1 MRTVWRVFSYLKRY
15 PWIAAGT
22 LSCAIVSTLMVIV
35 FPAAT
40 KWIID
45 DVVRANQPDKLL
57 PLILLAAAA
66 FLVQHVF
73 NSLRIILNNAFEQKV
88 IFDLRSDLYSHIQL
102 LPLRWFDNRATGDL
116 MTRVIEDVNSVERV
130 LIDGIEQGVVAVL
143 QILIVL
149 AVMFYWNTKLA
160 LLALVPFPL
169 LIAGALSYTLT
180 AHRRYRLQRRAASN
194 INALLHD
201 NLAGIR
207 QIKSSAREREEHGRF
222 NRASDE
228 LRHATLVV
236 MRTWAI
242 YSPSM
247 SMFEA
252 IGALL
257 VLGFGSHDVLTGS
270 LQLGDLVGILML
282 MAFLYDPISRLH
294 QLNQLVQAG
303 RAAGERVFE
312 ILDEDA
318 EPGVAAE
325 AGDPGIATIDRGYR
339 ARIVGDIRYEDVS
352 FSYIDGLSAL
362 RHISFHALP
371 GTTTALVGATGA
383 GKSTLVNLLVRFYE
397 FDSGQIYVDDKP
409 VREYD
414 LRTLREVIGV
424 VTQES
429 FLFNGS
435 IRENLLMG
443 KPTASDTELW
453 RAVDAANA
461 QQFIERLPQGLES
474 VVGERGVKLS
484 VGEKQRLSI
493 ARALLKDPPIL
504 ILDEATASVDTA
516 TERLIQEAL
525 ENLMFERTSI
535 VIAHRL
541 STIVHADQ
549 ILVLDHGRLIERGTH
564 EQLLVLGGKYARL
577 CEQSLL
583 EQPESEPTIK
593 RVRFPHG
600 ATLLAESARKIA
612 NALLESTSIGRRA
625 KRRQLERSIANH
637 RS

>member
-1 MRTVWRVFSYLKRY
+1 MKTVWRVFAYLKRY
-15 PWIAAGT
+15 PGLAAGT
-22 LSCAIVSTLMVIV
+22 LACAIFGTLMVIV
-35 FPAAT
+35 FPSVT

-45 DVVRANQPDKLL
+45 DVVRANRPDKLL
-57 PLILLAAAA
+57 PLILLATVA
-66 FLVQHVF
+66 FVIQHLF
-73 NSLRIILNNAFEQKV
+73 NSLRIILNNTFEQKV

-143 QILIVL
+143 QIVIVVT
-149 AVMFYWNTKLA
+149 VMFYWNAKLA
-160 LLALVPFPL
+160 LLALVPLPL
-169 LIAGALSYTLT
+169 LIAGALAYTLT
-180 AHRRYRLQRRAASN
+180 AHRRYRLQRKAASN

-201 NLAGIR
+201 NLAGVR
-207 QIKSSAREREEHGRF
+207 QIKSFAREREEHARF
-222 NRASDE
+222 NRASDQ

-257 VLGFGSHDVLTGS
+257 VLGFGSHAVLTGS

-282 MAFLYDPISRLH
+282 MAFLYDPITRLH

-318 EPGVAAE
+318 EPGVVAE
-325 AGDPGIATIDRGYR
+325 VGDPGTAITDRGYSR
-339 ARIVGDIRYEDVS
+339 RVIGDIRYEDVS
-352 FSYIDGLSAL
+352 FSYVDGLSAL
-362 RHISFHALP
+362 RHISFHAPP

-409 VREYD
+409 VREYH
-414 LRTLREVIGV
+414 LRNLRESIGV

-443 KPTASDTELW
+443 KPTATNAELW

-461 QQFIERLPQGLES
+461 RQFIERLPQGLES

-525 ENLMFERTSI
+525 EHLMANRTSI

-541 STIVHADQ
+541 STIVGADQ
-549 ILVLDHGRLIERGTH
+549 ILVLDHGRVVERGTH
-564 EQLLVLGGKYARL
+564 EELLVLDQKYAQL
-577 CEQSLL
+577 CRQSLL
-583 EQPESEPTIK
+583 ESSPRREAESEEIITSE
-593 RVRFPHG
+593 V
-600 ATLLAESARKIA
+600 AEPEEAR
-612 NALLESTSIGRRA
+612 LPV
-625 KRRQLERSIANH
+625 
-637 RS
+637 

>member
-1 MRTVWRVFSYLKRY
+1 MKTVWRVFGYLKRY

-22 LSCAIVSTLMVIV
+22 LSCAILTTLMVIV
-35 FPAAT
+35 FPSAT
-40 KWIID
+40 KWIIN
-45 DVVRANQPDKLL
+45 DVVRAQRPDKLL

-66 FLVQHVF
+66 FLLQHVF
-73 NSLRIILNNAFEQKV
+73 NSLRIILNNTFEQKV

-143 QILIVL
+143 QIVIVL
-149 AVMFYWNTKLA
+149 AVMFYWNAKLA

-169 LIAGALSYTLT
+169 LIGGALAYTLT
-180 AHRRYRLQRRAASN
+180 AHRRYRLQRRASSA

-201 NLAGIR
+201 NLAGVR
-207 QIKSSAREREEHGRF
+207 QIKSFVREREEHARF
-222 NRASDE
+222 NRASDQ
-228 LRHATLVV
+228 LRRATLVV
-236 MRTWAI
+236 MRVWAI

-257 VLGFGSHDVLTGS
+257 ILGFGSYAALNGTM
-270 LQLGDLVGILML
+270 QIGDLVAFLML
-282 MAFLYDPISRLH
+282 TAFLYDPVSRLH

-312 ILDEDA
+312 ILDEAVELGSRDA
-318 EPGVAAE
+318 SSRNSESNATGRRVH
-325 AGDPGIATIDRGYR
+325 IA
-339 ARIVGDIRYEDVS
+339 GDIRYEDVS
-352 FSYIDGLSAL
+352 FSYTEGLPAL
-362 RHISFHALP
+362 RHVSFHAPP
-371 GTTTALVGATGA
+371 GATIALVGSTGA

-397 FDSGQIYVDDKP
+397 FTSGQIYVDGKP
-409 VREYD
+409 IRDYE
-414 LRTLREVIGV
+414 LRALREAIGV

-443 KPTASDTELW
+443 KPGATDAELW

-461 QQFIERLPQGLES
+461 RQFIERLPDGLES

-525 ENLMFERTSI
+525 ERLMANRTSI

-549 ILVLDHGRLIERGTH
+549 ILVLDHGRIIERGTH
-564 EQLLVLGGKYARL
+564 DELVALAGKYAQL
-577 CEQSLL
+577 CRQSLL
-583 EQPESEPTIK
+583 EASPLRDTDPEAAVVAPPIPETEEQ
-593 RVRFPHG
+593 
-600 ATLLAESARKIA
+600 L
-612 NALLESTSIGRRA
+612 SI
-625 KRRQLERSIANH
+625 
-637 RS
+637 

>member
-1 MRTVWRVFSYLKRY
+1 MQAIQFACSSLNAEAVGCDTFSGQKMKTVWRVFAYLKRY
-15 PWIAAGT
+15 PWLAAGT
-22 LSCAIVSTLMVIV
+22 LACAIAGTLMVIV
-35 FPAAT
+35 FPAVT
-40 KWIID
+40 KWIIN
-45 DVVRANQPDKLL
+45 DVVRGNHPEKLL
-57 PLILLAAAA
+57 PLILLAFAA
-66 FLVQHVF
+66 FVLQHAF
-73 NSLRIILNNAFEQKV
+73 NVLRIILNNTFEQKV

-143 QILIVL
+143 QVIIVTG
-149 AVMFYWNTKLA
+149 VMFYLNVKLA
-160 LLALVPFPL
+160 LLALTPFPL
-169 LIAGALSYTLT
+169 LIAGALAYTLT
-180 AHRRYRLQRRAASN
+180 AHRRYRLQRRAASAM
-194 INALLHD
+194 NALLHD
-201 NLAGIR
+201 NLSGVR
-207 QIKSSAREREEHGRF
+207 QIKSFVREKEQHGRF
-222 NRASDE
+222 NRVSDQ

-236 MRTWAI
+236 MRVWAL

-252 IGALL
+252 CGAIV
-257 VLGFGSHDVLTGS
+257 VLGFGSHAVLTGA
-270 LQLGDLVGILML
+270 LQIGDLVAILML
-282 MAFLYDPISRLH
+282 MAFLYDPVSRLH

-312 ILDEDA
+312 ILDEPI
-318 EPGVAAE
+318 EPGWIDKQVAAR
-325 AGDPGIATIDRGYR
+325 IA
-339 ARIVGDIRYEDVS
+339 GDIRYEDVS
-352 FSYIDGLSAL
+352 FSYAEGLCAL
-362 RHISFHALP
+362 NHVSFHARP
-371 GTTTALVGATGA
+371 GETIALVGATGA

-397 FDSGQIYVDDKP
+397 FGEGEIYIDGKP
-409 VREYD
+409 IREYG
-414 LRTLREVIGV
+414 LSALRESIGV

-443 KPTASDTELW
+443 KPDATDAELW

-461 QQFIERLPQGLES
+461 RAFIERLPNGLES

-525 ENLMFERTSI
+525 EHLMANRTSI

-541 STIVHADQ
+541 STIVNADQ
-549 ILVLDHGRLIERGTH
+549 ILVLDHGRIIERGKH
-564 EQLLVLGGKYARL
+564 EELIMRGGKYARL
-577 CEQSLL
+577 CEESLL
-583 EQPESEPTIK
+583 EKPEEEPARELEPAPDDMI
-593 RVRFPHG
+593 VDPV
-600 ATLLAESARKIA
+600 AEIQ
-612 NALLESTSIGRRA
+612 NPLG
-625 KRRQLERSIANH
+625 
-637 RS
+637 

>member
-1 MRTVWRVFSYLKRY
+1 MKTVWRVFGYLTRY
-15 PWIAAGT
+15 PWMAAGT
-22 LSCAIVSTLMVIV
+22 LTCAILTTLMVIV
-35 FPAAT
+35 FPSVT
-40 KWIID
+40 KWIIN
-45 DVVRANQPDKLL
+45 DVVRAQRPDKLL
-57 PLILLAAAA
+57 PLILLAAVA
-66 FLVQHVF
+66 FLLQHVF
-73 NSLRIILNNAFEQKV
+73 NSLRIILNNMFEQKV

-143 QILIVL
+143 QIVIVL
-149 AVMFYWNTKLA
+149 AVMFYWNAKLA
-160 LLALVPFPL
+160 ILALVPFPL
-169 LIAGALSYTLT
+169 LIGGALAYTLT

-207 QIKSSAREREEHGRF
+207 QIKSFAREREEHGRF
-222 NRASDE
+222 NRASDQ

-252 IGALL
+252 IGAVL
-257 VLGFGSHDVLTGS
+257 VLAFGSHAVLTGS

-282 MAFLYDPISRLH
+282 IAFLYDPISRLH

-318 EPGVAAE
+318 EPGVAPAV
-325 AGDPGIATIDRGYR
+325 GDPGTATIDRGYR
-339 ARIVGDIRYEDVS
+339 APIIGDIRYEDVS
-352 FSYIDGLSAL
+352 FSYVDGLSAL

-409 VREYD
+409 IREYD
-414 LRTLREVIGV
+414 LRTLREAIGV

-443 KPTASDTELW
+443 KPSATDAELW

-461 QQFIERLPQGLES
+461 RQFIERLPDGLES

-504 ILDEATASVDTA
+504 ILDEATASVDTT

-525 ENLMFERTSI
+525 QNLMFDRTSI

-549 ILVLDHGRLIERGTH
+549 ILVLDHGRIIERGTH
-564 EQLLVLGGKYARL
+564 EQLLALGRRYARL

-583 EQPESEPTIK
+583 ETAESEQPIK
-593 RVRFPHG
+593 RVRFPQG
-600 ATLLAESARKIA
+600 ATSLAEAALKIA

-625 KRRQLERSIANH
+625 KRWQLERSIA
-637 RS
+637 RVA

>member
-1 MRTVWRVFSYLKRY
+1 
-15 PWIAAGT
+15 
-22 LSCAIVSTLMVIV
+22 
-35 FPAAT
+35 
-40 KWIID
+40 
-45 DVVRANQPDKLL
+45 
-57 PLILLAAAA
+57 
-66 FLVQHVF
+66 
-73 NSLRIILNNAFEQKV
+73 
-88 IFDLRSDLYSHIQL
+88 
-102 LPLRWFDNRATGDL
+102 
-116 MTRVIEDVNSVERV
+116 
-130 LIDGIEQGVVAVL
+130 
-143 QILIVL
+143 
-149 AVMFYWNTKLA
+149 
-160 LLALVPFPL
+160 
-169 LIAGALSYTLT
+169 
-180 AHRRYRLQRRAASN
+180 
-194 INALLHD
+194 
-201 NLAGIR
+201 
-207 QIKSSAREREEHGRF
+207 
-222 NRASDE
+222 
-228 LRHATLVV
+228 

-270 LQLGDLVGILML
+270 LQLGDLIGILML

-318 EPGVAAE
+318 EPGFVAGV
-325 AGDPGIATIDRGYR
+325 GDPGTAAIGRGYSG
-339 ARIVGDIRYEDVS
+339 RIIGDIRYENVN
-352 FSYIDGLSAL
+352 FSYVDGLSAL
-362 RHISFHALP
+362 RRISFHALP

-397 FDSGQIYVDDKP
+397 FDSGQIYVDDKS

-414 LRTLREVIGV
+414 LRTLREAVGV

-443 KPTASDTELW
+443 KPTATDAELW

-461 QQFIERLPQGLES
+461 RQFIERLPQGLES

-525 ENLMFERTSI
+525 EHLMANRTSI

-541 STIVHADQ
+541 STIVGADQ
-549 ILVLDHGRLIERGTH
+549 ILVLDHGRVVERGTH
-564 EQLLVLGGKYARL
+564 EELLVLDQKYAQL
-577 CEQSLL
+577 CRQSLL
-583 EQPESEPTIK
+583 ESSPQ
-593 RVRFPHG
+593 
-600 ATLLAESARKIA
+600 
-612 NALLESTSIGRRA
+612 RRA
-625 KRRQLERSIANH
+625 EPQEEIVTLEVAEPEEERLPV
-637 RS
+637 

>member
-1 MRTVWRVFSYLKRY
+1 MKTVWRVFAYLKRY
-15 PWIAAGT
+15 PWMAAGT
-22 LSCAIVSTLMVIV
+22 LTCAILSTLMVIV

-45 DVVRANQPDKLL
+45 DVVRANRPDKLL
-57 PLILLAAAA
+57 PLLMLAALA
-66 FLVQHVF
+66 FFLQHGF
-73 NSLRIILNNAFEQKV
+73 NALRIILNNTFEQKV

-130 LIDGIEQGVVAVL
+130 LIDGIEQGVVAIL
-143 QILIVL
+143 QVFIV
-149 AVMFYWNTKLA
+149 VGMMFYLNAKLA

-169 LIAGALSYTLT
+169 LIAGTLTYTLT
-180 AHRRYRLQRRAASN
+180 AHRRYRLQRRASSDM
-194 INALLHD
+194 NALLHD
-201 NLAGIR
+201 NLAGVR
-207 QIKSSAREREEHGRF
+207 QIKSFVRENEEHARF
-222 NRASDE
+222 NRVSDH
-228 LRHATLVV
+228 LRRATLVV
-236 MRTWAI
+236 MRVWAI

-247 SMFEA
+247 SLFEA

-257 VLGFGSHDVLTGS
+257 VLGFGSHAVLTGAM
-270 LQLGDLVGILML
+270 QIGDLVAFLILI
-282 MAFLYDPISRLH
+282 AFLYDPLSRLH

-312 ILDEDA
+312 ILDEPA
-318 EPGVAAE
+318 ETGAVAAL
-325 AGDPGIATIDRGYR
+325 TDRGR
-339 ARIVGDIRYEDVS
+339 PSIDNEPQRTPILGDIRYQDVS
-352 FSYIDGLSAL
+352 FSYVEGLPAL
-362 RHISFHALP
+362 RNVSFHAPP
-371 GTTTALVGATGA
+371 GATVALVGATGA

-397 FDSGQIYVDDKP
+397 FTGGQIYIDGKP
-409 VREYD
+409 LREYR
-414 LRTLREVIGV
+414 LHTLREVIGV

-443 KPTASDTELW
+443 KPQATDAELW
-453 RAVDAANA
+453 RAVAAANA
-461 QQFIERLPQGLES
+461 QQFIQRLPGGLES

-525 ENLMFERTSI
+525 ERLMANRTSI

-549 ILVLDHGRLIERGTH
+549 ILVLDHGRIIERGTH
-564 EQLLVLGGKYARL
+564 DELLVLGGKYARL
-577 CEQSLL
+577 CQQSLL
-583 EQPESEPTIK
+583 ETSPLRETESP
-593 RVRFPHG
+593 
-600 ATLLAESARKIA
+600 AEIA
-612 NALLESTSIGRRA
+612 ASQTPDAEE
-625 KRRQLERSIANH
+625 QLPVC
-637 RS
+637 

>member
-1 MRTVWRVFSYLKRY
+1 METVWRVFVYLKRY
-15 PWIAAGT
+15 PWLAAGT
-22 LSCAIVSTLMVIV
+22 LACAIVGTLMVIV
-35 FPAAT
+35 FPSVT
-40 KWIID
+40 KRIVD
-45 DVVRANQPDKLL
+45 DVVRSHHAEKLL
-57 PLILLAAAA
+57 PLIALAAIA
-66 FLVQHVF
+66 FLLQHGF
-73 NSLRIILNNAFEQKV
+73 NALRIILNNTFEQKV

-143 QILIVL
+143 QIVIVV
-149 AVMFYWNTKLA
+149 AVMFYWNAKLA
-160 LLALVPFPL
+160 LLALVPLPL
-169 LIAGALSYTLT
+169 LIAGALAYTLT

-201 NLAGIR
+201 NLAGVR
-207 QIKSSAREREEHGRF
+207 QIKSFAREREEHARF
-222 NRASDE
+222 NRASDQ

-318 EPGVAAE
+318 EPGVTAKVKSVREPDRFPRLKRGDTRE
-325 AGDPGIATIDRGYR
+325 AVSFPYKPAQAII
-339 ARIVGDIRYEDVS
+339 GDIRYDDVS
-352 FSYIDGLSAL
+352 FSYVDGLSAL
-362 RHISFHALP
+362 RNISFHALP

-397 FDSGQIYVDDKP
+397 FDSGEIYVDDKP
-409 VREYD
+409 VREYA
-414 LRTLREVIGV
+414 LRSLREAIGV

-443 KPTASDTELW
+443 KPIASDAELW

-461 QQFIERLPQGLES
+461 RQFIERLPEGLES

-516 TERLIQEAL
+516 TERLIQDAL
-525 ENLMFERTSI
+525 EHLMAHRTCF

-541 STIVHADQ
+541 STILRAEQ
-549 ILVLDHGRLIERGTH
+549 ILVLERGRIIERGTH
-564 EQLLVLGGKYARL
+564 AELVELGGKYARL
-577 CEQSLL
+577 WQQSFLETTATGEQEADVPEEEPLDPAL
-583 EQPESEPTIK
+583 EPIVGS
-593 RVRFPHG
+593 
-600 ATLLAESARKIA
+600 TLL
-612 NALLESTSIGRRA
+612 TP
-625 KRRQLERSIANH
+625 
-637 RS
+637 